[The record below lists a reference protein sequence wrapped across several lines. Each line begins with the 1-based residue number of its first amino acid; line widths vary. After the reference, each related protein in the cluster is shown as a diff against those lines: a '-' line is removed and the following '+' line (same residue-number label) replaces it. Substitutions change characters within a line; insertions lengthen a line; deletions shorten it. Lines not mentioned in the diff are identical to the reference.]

1 MTLSAREGRAHRVRC
16 YSTPLQHTTE
26 LQRDV
31 VAALQTW
38 QGLTGSSDGGADVR
52 VLRAAVRALL
62 VAVVLVACDAFVASQ
77 RRTYARGGAV
87 RQR

>member
-16 YSTPLQHTTE
+16 CWTPLQHTTE

-31 VAALQTW
+31 VAALQPW
-38 QGLTGSSDGGADVR
+38 QGLTGSSDGGAGVR

-62 VAVVLVACDAFVASQ
+62 VAVVLVGCDAFVASQ

-87 RQR
+87 RKR